1 MVSFVLPKIRNE
13 TITDPMRIIR
23 VPPKISAQ
31 DLFLVEEAPDEDGK
45 TRNGEQGHHH
55 APSAS
60 GIAMNSQ
67 IAPAYI
73 GWRTYA

>member
-1 MVSFVLPKIRNE
+1 MVS
-13 TITDPMRIIR
+13 R
-23 VPPKISAQ
+23 V
-31 DLFLVEEAPDEDGK
+31 
-45 TRNGEQGHHH
+45 HHH

-73 GWRTYA
+73 GWRTYAYGPVSITFWPFSTLMFDAA